1 MCGAHSL
8 PPMRRPLPVLLVL
21 LFATAVAWAQA
32 PESPTLRKIRE
43 AGLISIGYRE
53 SSIPFSYLDSHQ
65 RPVGYS
71 MDICDHVVDAV
82 KARLRQPD
90 IERRLVPVNSA
101 TRLAMVANGSIDME
115 CGVTT
120 HTVERERQVAF
131 SVTTFVAASRLASRR
146 DAPVPRVAALRGRS
160 VTSTVG
166 TTSLRHLQKLYTAGL
181 ATNIVAA
188 RDDPDA
194 FRLLENRRVDAY
206 AMDDV
211 LLHGSIASS
220 GHAEDFVVSEDALS
234 VEPYAIVLPRDDQA
248 FKRLVD
254 EAIVAL
260 FRSGEI
266 HRLHRAWFESPIPPS
281 GINLRL
287 PMHPAMQ
294 RAIAQPTDSP
304 DPERY
309 R

>member
-1 MCGAHSL
+1 MA
-8 PPMRRPLPVLLVL
+8 P
-21 LFATAVAWAQA
+21 AQA
-32 PESPTLRKIRE
+32 VDSPTLRKIRE
-43 AGLISIGYRE
+43 AGVISIGYRE
-53 SSIPFSYLDSHQ
+53 SSIPFSYLDSQQ

-71 MDICDHVVDAV
+71 IAICDHIVEVVKD
-82 KARLRQPD
+82 RLQQPD

-101 TRLAMVANGSIDME
+101 TRIAMVANGSLDME

-146 DAPVPRVAALRGRS
+146 EAPVLRVAALRGRS

-166 TTSLRHLQKLYTAGL
+166 TTSLRHLQELYTAGL
-181 ATNIVAA
+181 SMNIIAA

-194 FRLLENRRVDAY
+194 FRLLESRRVDAY

-211 LLHGSIASS
+211 LLHGTIASS
-220 GHAEDFVVSEDALS
+220 GHADDFVVSEDSLS
-234 VEPYAIVLPRDDQA
+234 VEPYAVVLPRDDAA

-260 FRSGEI
+260 FRRGEI
-266 HRLHRAWFESPIPPS
+266 QRLHRQWFESPIPPS

-287 PMHPAMQ
+287 PMHPAM
-294 RAIAQPTDSP
+294 RRVIEQPTDSP
-304 DPERY
+304 DPAKY

>member
-1 MCGAHSL
+1 
-8 PPMRRPLPVLLVL
+8 MRLLLSAFVVVLC
-21 LFATAVAWAQA
+21 AAGMSAQA
-32 PESPTLRKIRE
+32 VESTTLRKILE
-43 AGLISIGYRE
+43 AGVVSIGYRE
-53 SSIPFSYLDSHQ
+53 SSIPFSYLDSQQ

-71 MDICDHVVDAV
+71 MAICDRIVEAI
-82 KARLRQPD
+82 KARLQQPD
-90 IERRLVPVNSA
+90 LERRLVPVNSA
-101 TRLAMVANGSIDME
+101 TRIAMVANGSIDME

-120 HTVERERQVAF
+120 HTVERERQVSF

-146 DAPVPRVAALRGRS
+146 DAPVLRVAALQGRS

-166 TTSLRHLQKLYTAGL
+166 TTSLRHLQELYTSGL
-181 ATNIVAA
+181 SMNIVAA

-194 FRLLENRRVDAY
+194 FRLMESRRVDAY

-211 LLHGSIASS
+211 LLHGTIASS

-234 VEPYAIVLPRDDQA
+234 VEPYAIVLPRDDVA

-254 EAIVAL
+254 DAIVAM

-266 HRLHRAWFESPIPPS
+266 HRLHRQWFESPIPPS
-281 GINLRL
+281 GVNLRL

-294 RAIAQPTDSP
+294 RAIERPTDSP
-304 DPERY
+304 DPARY

>member
-1 MCGAHSL
+1 
-8 PPMRRPLPVLLVL
+8 MRSTFAVLVL
-21 LFATAVAWAQA
+21 TLSASGAALAQA
-32 PESPTLRKIRE
+32 PEASVTLRKIRE
-43 AGLISIGYRE
+43 AGVISIGYRE
-53 SSIPFSYLDSHQ
+53 SSVPFSYLDSQQ
-65 RPVGYS
+65 RPIGYS
-71 MDICDHVVDAV
+71 MAICEHIVDAV
-82 KARLRQPD
+82 KARLRHPD

-101 TRLAMVANGSIDME
+101 TRIAMVANGSIDME

-120 HTVERERQVAF
+120 HTADRERQVAF

-146 DAPVPRVAALRGRS
+146 DAPVPRVDALRGRS

-166 TTSLRHLQKLYTAGL
+166 TTSLRHLQELYTGGL
-181 ATNIVAA
+181 PMTIIAA

-211 LLHGSIASS
+211 LLHGTIAGS
-220 GHAEDFVVSEDALS
+220 GHAQDFLVSEDALS
-234 VEPYAIVLPRDDQA
+234 VEPYAIVLPRDDAA

-260 FRSGEI
+260 FRSGRI
-266 HRLHRAWFESPIPPS
+266 LALYRQWFESPIPPS
-281 GINLRL
+281 GVNLRL

-294 RAIAQPTDSP
+294 RVIAEPTDSP
-304 DPERY
+304 DPAHY
-309 R
+309 RDPRP

>member
-1 MCGAHSL
+1 MRTGLLACLLLLAVGA
-8 PPMRRPLPVLLVL
+8 
-21 LFATAVAWAQA
+21 ATAQA
-32 PESPTLRKIRE
+32 PEASPTLRKIRA
-43 AGLISIGYRE
+43 AGIISVGYRE
-53 SSIPFSYLDSHQ
+53 SSIPFSYLVAQQ

-71 MDICDHVVDAV
+71 LAICERIVDAV
-82 KARLRQPD
+82 KSHLGQPD

-101 TRLAMVANGSIDME
+101 TRIPMVANGSVDME

-120 HTVERERQVAF
+120 HTAERERQVGF
-131 SVTTFVAASRLASRR
+131 SVTTFVAASRLASLR
-146 DAPVPRVAALRGRS
+146 DDPVPRVTALRGRR

-166 TTSLRHLQKLYTAGL
+166 TTSLRHLQALNDAGL
-181 ATNIVAA
+181 PMDIVAA

-194 FRLLENRRVDAY
+194 FRLLEHGRVDAY

-211 LLHGSIASS
+211 LLHGSIATS
-220 GHAEDFVVSEDALS
+220 GHPKDFVVSQDVLS
-234 VEPYAIVLPRDDQA
+234 VEPYAIVLPPGDPA

-266 HRLHRAWFESPIPPS
+266 QRLHRQWFESPIPPS
-281 GINLRL
+281 GVNLRL
-287 PMHPAMQ
+287 PMPQAMQ
-294 RAIAQPTDSP
+294 RVIEQPTDSP
-304 DPERY
+304 DPARY